1 MEFKNEIG
9 KLQRLVSASSAGIS
23 RRQAVLETLTIKP
36 NDHIIDIGC
45 GAGDLLIHLAK
56 AVDNDGHIYGLDPS
70 EDQITNANVKCAE
83 FQNITFLKSTADKI
97 DLPDKT
103 CNLATSTQTF
113 DYIKNVDEALM
124 ETKRILKLGASFVN
138 ISVLWDYFRFYGAEK
153 KLNEKIHDAFK
164 AHCSHQMLPMEL
176 PGKLSNLGFTNIKNK
191 SLSFV
196 ITHRDQNSPAK
207 YAEDVIA
214 FFVKSQGISETEVND
229 WKEQIN
235 RAEKEGR
242 FGFTSFPVLTEAFL
256 NKI

>member
-23 RRQAVLETLTIKP
+23 RRQAVLETLVIKA

-56 AVDNDGHIYGLDPS
+56 AIDNDGHIYGLDPS
-70 EDQITNANVKCAE
+70 EDQINNAN
-83 FQNITFLKSTADKI
+83 
-97 DLPDKT
+97 
-103 CNLATSTQTF
+103 
-113 DYIKNVDEALM
+113 EALM

-242 FGFTSFPVLTEAFL
+242 FGFTSFPVLTEAYL